1 MNVLLLAAATIA
13 LLVGLVHSILGE
25 ILIFNKLRDAK
36 LIPTKVAP
44 PLQARNIRILWATWH
59 LASIFGW
66 AFAGILY
73 ALAQDMASINQIV
86 SNAAVFAFLGGSL
99 LVLISTRGKHP
110 GWLGLLA
117 VAVLVLLSGHS

>member
-1 MNVLLLAAATIA
+1 VNVLLLAAAIIA

-25 ILIFNKLRDAK
+25 VLIFNKLRESK
-36 LIPTKVAP
+36 LIPTKAAP

-59 LASIFGW
+59 LASVFGW

-73 ALAQDMASINQIV
+73 ALAQNMGSINQLA
-86 SNAAVFAFLGGSL
+86 SLAAVFAFLGGSL

-110 GWLGLLA
+110 GWLGLLL
-117 VAVLVLLSGHS
+117 VALLVLLSGYG